1 MNTAK
6 HSCKST
12 PSCLYG
18 GSTAAEEVNMLN
30 TVAISGVLGYPLELK
45 KDKNGKSY
53 IRSSVSVSRNYK
65 GEDGYYLKDYIG
77 FVAMGQNA
85 EYLAKYAQKGDR
97 IEIKGRMQSYAQ
109 TFWEYYEEDCFPKKR
124 EKKIYKTEILVED
137 VEVVS
142 KAEQKNTEDG
152 STATHKYT
160 EEELKE
166 KLEAYRA
173 TKETNP
179 DLVF

>member
-1 MNTAK
+1 
-6 HSCKST
+6 
-12 PSCLYG
+12 
-18 GSTAAEEVNMLN
+18 MLN

-109 TFWEYYEEDCFPKKR
+109 TFWEYYEEVCFPMKR
-124 EKKIYKTEILVED
+124 VKKIYIIEILVED

-142 KAEQKNTEDG
+142 
-152 STATHKYT
+152 
-160 EEELKE
+160 
-166 KLEAYRA
+166 
-173 TKETNP
+173 
-179 DLVF
+179 

>member
-1 MNTAK
+1 
-6 HSCKST
+6 
-12 PSCLYG
+12 
-18 GSTAAEEVNMLN
+18 MLN

-124 EKKIYKTEILVED
+124 EKKIYKAEILVED

-166 KLEAYRA
+166 KLEAYKA
-173 TKETNP
+173 TKETHP

>member
-1 MNTAK
+1 
-6 HSCKST
+6 
-12 PSCLYG
+12 
-18 GSTAAEEVNMLN
+18 MLN
-30 TVAISGVLGYPLELK
+30 TIAVSGKLGYDLELK
-45 KDKNGKSY
+45 KDKNGKPY
-53 IRSSVSVSRNYK
+53 IRSSIMVSRNYK

-85 EYLAKYAQKGDR
+85 EYLSKYAQKGDR

-124 EKKIYKTEILVED
+124 EKKIYKTEVLVEE
-137 VEVVS
+137 VEVVA
-142 KAEQKNTEDG
+142 KAEQKEDS
-152 STATHKYT
+152 STATKKYT

-166 KLEAYRA
+166 KLEAYKA
-173 TKETNP
+173 TKETHP

>member
-1 MNTAK
+1 
-6 HSCKST
+6 
-12 PSCLYG
+12 
-18 GSTAAEEVNMLN
+18 MLN

-124 EKKIYKTEILVED
+124 EKKIYKIEILVED
-137 VEVVS
+137 VEVVAKADTSNKSNASES
-142 KAEQKNTEDG
+142 KKENTEDG

>member
-1 MNTAK
+1 
-6 HSCKST
+6 
-12 PSCLYG
+12 
-18 GSTAAEEVNMLN
+18 MLN

-109 TFWEYYEEDCFPKKR
+109 TFWEYYEEDCFPAKR

-166 KLEAYRA
+166 KLEAYKA
-173 TKETNP
+173 TKETHP

>member
-1 MNTAK
+1 
-6 HSCKST
+6 
-12 PSCLYG
+12 
-18 GSTAAEEVNMLN
+18 MLN

-124 EKKIYKTEILVED
+124 EKKIYKIEILVED
-137 VEVVS
+137 VELHIRVIS
-142 KAEQKNTEDG
+142 HGSEGMDMW
-152 STATHKYT
+152 STAHFHMVV
-160 EEELKE
+160 KE
-166 KLEAYRA
+166 VGLSKK
-173 TKETNP
+173 TKRRKMHY
-179 DLVF
+179 DY

>member
-1 MNTAK
+1 
-6 HSCKST
+6 
-12 PSCLYG
+12 
-18 GSTAAEEVNMLN
+18 MLN

-97 IEIKGRMQSYAQ
+97 VEIKGRMQSYAQ

-124 EKKIYKTEILVED
+124 KKKIYKTEILVED
-137 VEVVS
+137 VEVVA

>member
-1 MNTAK
+1 
-6 HSCKST
+6 
-12 PSCLYG
+12 
-18 GSTAAEEVNMLN
+18 MLN
-30 TVAISGVLGYPLELK
+30 TVAVSGKLGYSLELK

-53 IRSSVSVSRNYK
+53 IRSSISVSRNYK
-65 GEDGYYLKDYIG
+65 GEDGYYLKDYIN

-97 IEIKGRMQSYAQ
+97 IEIKGRIQSYAQ

-137 VEVVS
+137 VEVVA
-142 KAEQKNTEDG
+142 KAGQKEDG
-152 STATHKYT
+152 SAATQKYT
-160 EEELKE
+160 EEELNE
-166 KLEAYRA
+166 RLEAYRA